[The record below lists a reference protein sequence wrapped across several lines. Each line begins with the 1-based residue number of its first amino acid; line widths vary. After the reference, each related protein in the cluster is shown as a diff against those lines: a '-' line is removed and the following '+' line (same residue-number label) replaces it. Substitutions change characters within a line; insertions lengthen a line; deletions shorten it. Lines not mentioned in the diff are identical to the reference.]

1 MPDFITNKDFFPL
14 EVKYFSKLMVFV
26 DGENFA
32 IRYKGILG
40 KQDKPSHVEYIPDI
54 FLWSKLLDRACHN
67 TFNVVRKYYYT
78 SIRGDQN
85 KLEETEDEIKNSNID
100 APRVF
105 KKYRNGKTK
114 KVDISLSTDMLY
126 HATKKNYD
134 VALLIAGDED
144 YIPLIEAVQLE
155 GCRVYVWFFSN
166 GLSRSIR
173 VKCDKFV
180 DITRYML
187 SDNFRLS

>member
-1 MPDFITNKDFFPL
+1 MTDYITNKDFFPL

-32 IRYKGILG
+32 IRYKEVSSNKEI
-40 KQDKPSHVEYIPDI
+40 PSHVKYIPDV
-54 FLWSKLLDRACHN
+54 FLWSDILDKVCHN
-67 TFNVVRKYYYT
+67 TFNVVRKHYYT
-78 SIRGDQN
+78 SIKGDQT
-85 KLEETEDEIKNSNID
+85 KLEEVEDYLKNCNID

-105 KKYRNGKTK
+105 KKHRNGKTK

-144 YIPLIEAVQLE
+144 YVPLIEAVQLE

-166 GLSRSIR
+166 GLARSIR

-180 DITRYML
+180 DITRFML
-187 SDNFRLS
+187 KNDFRLS